1 MGGAGYIV
9 TLVNDL
15 PGCWPLDADERFE
28 KRALAGAVR
37 ADNTMYFTFRYR
49 TDKPLSAR
57 TPP

>member
-37 ADNTMYFTFRYR
+37 ADNTIIS
-49 TDKPLSAR
+49 PSAIEQINR
-57 TPP
+57 

>member
-28 KRALAGAVR
+28 KRALAGAVGP
-37 ADNTMYFTFRYR
+37 TTQCIS
-49 TDKPLSAR
+49 PSAIEQINR
-57 TPP
+57 